1 MKSAQTFHEA
11 FADLPGLLQC
21 AIVQEQAEFVAAEAR
36 ERIAFAHAVEQQRG
50 DLAQQLVARKMPDS
64 VVDDLEAVE
73 IEKTKRV
80 LPTVF
85 FAAGESLIETA
96 FEFAPVDEAGQ
107 GGVLGVIGHFLAGAT
122 LLSDV
127 TEYDDHAQRFA
138 VTAADVRGF
147 AFNRILLATA
157 IHQQDA
163 AVVGV
168 NGDIALQA
176 GGDGVGDRTA
186 GFLVQHLEDV
196 GKQQSTRLL
205 LRPSQQFFRDRIQRL
220 HAAGGISGDET
231 VADGAQRNLEPFLFY
246 KQQLFGAR
254 ALGDFTSKF
263 GGAFGHP
270 PLELIMRLEQGG
282 FDAGL
287 GGNVLVLEYHL
298 DHFAPIHDGIDIS
311 THPAS
316 RPCDAGSSLRVI
328 IYGGNGQRFSCE
340 TTQHIGQDAL
350 FGELRIGKDVVCARH
365 FRRCAPQAL
374 PSPVDRNGPAIGR
387 ENLNAE
393 GRVLEQGVRTA
404 SLAGVHAGRS
414 GLIRGRGRY
423 DFGHA
428 GRRAYRLD
436 SITDQAAALVQNAD
450 HGYGAV
456 CQHRGEAAQPFGC
469 NRAVSQTATI
479 RHFHS
484 PTIWTERYTSPPGKQ
499 VANRYRPRVVFVHRS
514 HPWVGSRVFLCAPN
528 DRRFYIS
535 GNPPQEKKRHRE
547 YDGAC
552 LRLLVRNQVRI
563 RPCLA
568 IDHLTAMV
576 ATTATPTVKRIS
588 TSDDMGM

>member
-138 VTAADVRGF
+138 VTAADGRGI
-147 AFNRILLATA
+147 AVNRILLATA

-186 GFLVQHLEDV
+186 GFLVQHLDDV

-205 LRPSQQFFRDRIQRL
+205 LRPSQQFFRDRILRL
-220 HAAGGISGDET
+220 HAAGGISGDDT

-254 ALGDFTSKF
+254 ALGDFTSEF
-263 GGAFGHP
+263 GSPLYHP
-270 PLELIMRLEQGG
+270 LLELIMRLEQGG
-282 FDAGL
+282 FGAGL
-287 GGNVLVLEYHL
+287 GGDILVLEYHL
-298 DHFAPIHDGIDIS
+298 GHFAPVHDGIDIS
-311 THPAS
+311 AHPAP
-316 RPCDAGSSLRVI
+316 RPCDTGGSLRVV
-328 IYGGNGQRFSCE
+328 IYRGNGQRFSCE
-340 TTQHIGQDAL
+340 SAQHIRQDAL
-350 FGELRIGKDVVCARH
+350 LGELRIVEDGVLARH

-374 PSPVDRNGPAIGR
+374 PGPVDRNGPAIGR
-387 ENLNAE
+387 ENLDAE
-393 GRVLEQGVRTA
+393 GRVLEQGVRA
-404 SLAGVHAGRS
+404 PPLAGVRVGRS

-423 DFGHA
+423 NLGYV
-428 GRRAYRLD
+428 GRRAYRFN
-436 SITDQAAALVQNAD
+436 SITDKTAAQVQND
-450 HGYGAV
+450 DDGYSAV
-456 CQHRGEAAQPFGC
+456 CQHRGEAALPFGC

-484 PTIWTERYTSPPGKQ
+484 PTIWTERYTSPPGRQ
-499 VANRYRPRVVFVHRS
+499 VANRYRPRVMFVHRS
-514 HPWVGSRVFLCAPN
+514 HPWVGSRFFVRLMTGAFISAAT
-528 DRRFYIS
+528 RR
-535 GNPPQEKKRHRE
+535 KKKS
-547 YDGAC
+547 AIANTMA
-552 LRLLVRNQVRI
+552 LVYV
-563 RPCLA
+563 C
-568 IDHLTAMV
+568 
-576 ATTATPTVKRIS
+576 
-588 TSDDMGM
+588 